1 MDGSL
6 FRKEHEKSHGNQPG
20 EEQTREN
27 SEEQRSRSLR
37 RGRRRP
43 LWRHGRIENADA
55 GPLAWWA
62 EGASARCLGFGLIFV
77 FGELVGHSS
86 ASISQDPQFRTRN
99 RAGSGEWQVGSRS
112 FESSENDLEKAEDR
126 FDGYPSWNGAVE
138 GVVRGDETP
147 AANALYGAIIQAQ
160 TNRPDNAD
168 LGGAAVRANQHLQG
182 YGALELGF
190 ARFVRVLGIRA
201 IGAPG

>member
-1 MDGSL
+1 M

-37 RGRRRP
+37 RGPGQP
-43 LWRHGRIENADA
+43 LWRHGRIANADD
-55 GPLAWWA
+55 GPLARWA
-62 EGASARCLGFGLIFV
+62 EGASARCLGFDLIFV

-112 FESSENDLEKAEDR
+112 FEFRENDSKKAEDR
-126 FDGYPSWNGAVE
+126 FDGHPSWNGAVG

-147 AANALYGAIIQAQ
+147 AANALYGAIIKA
-160 TNRPDNAD
+160 
-168 LGGAAVRANQHLQG
+168 
-182 YGALELGF
+182 
-190 ARFVRVLGIRA
+190 
-201 IGAPG
+201 